1 MSPVDQDSRRLDS
14 WSLVEGSYYAKTE
27 WQAPVHG
34 MFKLYNPATRTLR
47 SMAISAEG
55 FASLPPRVRLFFN
68 ISILAQVSA
77 AERSKTP
84 FASFGSGRNKVTLN
98 TTSPWIC

>member
-1 MSPVDQDSRRLDS
+1 
-14 WSLVEGSYYAKTE
+14 
-27 WQAPVHG
+27 
-34 MFKLYNPATRTLR
+34 
-47 SMAISAEG
+47 MAMSAEG
-55 FASLPPRVRLFFN
+55 FASLPPPVRLFFN

-84 FASFGSGRNKVTLN
+84 LANFGSGRNKVILN